1 MSFNISVES
10 DLKQLYKQ
18 LTQLEKQAY
27 PAAIARTLN
36 RVASSVRSAS
46 AKHIAPQMNT
56 KQADIKRR
64 MFEDKAY
71 PKKLW
76 ASIIAS
82 GNALKLIA
90 FKARQTAKGVVAKA
104 WGVNKLYRGTF
115 ITPVKHGSSNNA
127 VYVRKTSHS
136 LPVKQ
141 LWGPGI
147 VQLFKKPENI
157 KIMEST
163 VQNRLPVEFKNNLQF
178 YVSKLKNNSKNDRYS
193 RRAAGCGVTW
203 PRDIPR
209 FR

>member
-27 PAAIARTLN
+27 PAAIVRTLN

-64 MFEDKAY
+64 MLEDKAY

-104 WGVNKLYRGTF
+104 WGMSKLYRGTF
-115 ITPVKHGSSNNA
+115 IAPVKRGINNNA
-127 VYVRKTSHS
+127 VYTRKSKHS

-141 LWGPGI
+141 LYGPG
-147 VQLFKKPENI
+147 VAQLFRNPENI
-157 KIMEST
+157 TIMQDI
-163 VQNRLPVEFKNNLQF
+163 VRMRLPIEFRNNLNF
-178 YVSKLKNNSKNDRYS
+178 YVSRIRARFSK
-193 RRAAGCGVTW
+193 
-203 PRDIPR
+203 
-209 FR
+209 